1 MRPTALACLLFL
13 SCIISHAGEPAEN
26 PLAKLPPPEP
36 IPADAPLEEG
46 YERIFNGTDLTGWE
60 GKEGLWVVEKGML
73 IGRSTGIKQNEFIGY
88 KENFKDFILKFKFQ
102 LVAGTGKGMINS
114 GCQFR
119 SQRVPNSTEACGYQA
134 DIGEG
139 WWGALYDESRRNKV
153 LVKPAK
159 EDVEK
164 ALKRNQWNDYVVQ
177 AQGDKIVLEINGVKM
192 IEWTETEPAEKVA
205 RDGRIFFQVHSGGP
219 LEIRL
224 KDIRIKKF

>member
-1 MRPTALACLLFL
+1 MRRSALLFCVL
-13 SCIISHAGEPAEN
+13 GLFSVVAFGGEPAAM
-26 PLAKLPPPEP
+26 PSFPPPEP
-36 IPADAPLEEG
+36 IPEDAALEEG
-46 YERIFNGTDLTGWE
+46 YERIFNGKDLTGWE
-60 GKEGLWVVEKGML
+60 GNEKIWLVEKGLL
-73 IGRSTGIKQNEFIGY
+73 IGRSAGIKHNEFVGS
-88 KENFKDFILKFKFQ
+88 KESYKDFILKFKFQ
-102 LVAGTGKGMINS
+102 LVGIEGKGMINS

-119 SQRVPNSTEACGYQA
+119 SQRVPNNTEACGYQA

-164 ALKRNQWNDYVVQ
+164 AIKRNQWNDYVVH

-224 KDIRIKKF
+224 KDIRIKKL